1 VRACVTPSEELK
13 AIIGKTSRIRKS
25 EYGSSTADVE
35 QAAHC
40 AKCQRQPN
48 RERNETARAASADA
62 GRPSVMLRTYE
73 STTGRYRAARVA
85 VRTRRIHPLA
95 AANDRAH
102 PPNE

>member
-1 VRACVTPSEELK
+1 VRAYVTPSEEIK

-40 AKCQRQPN
+40 AGQRQPN

-62 GRPSVMLRTYE
+62 GRPGVMLRTYE
-73 STTGRYRAARVA
+73 RGV
-85 VRTRRIHPLA
+85 
-95 AANDRAH
+95 NDR
-102 PPNE
+102 PFTVLQEWRCELV

>member
-1 VRACVTPSEELK
+1 MRAYVTPSEELK

-25 EYGSSTADVE
+25 ESGSSTADVE

-62 GRPSVMLRTYE
+62 GRPGVMLRAYE
-73 STTGRYRAARVA
+73 RGV
-85 VRTRRIHPLA
+85 
-95 AANDRAH
+95 NDR
-102 PPNE
+102 PFTVLQEWRCELV

>member
-1 VRACVTPSEELK
+1 
-13 AIIGKTSRIRKS
+13 
-25 EYGSSTADVE
+25 
-35 QAAHC
+35 
-40 AKCQRQPN
+40 
-48 RERNETARAASADA
+48 
-62 GRPSVMLRTYE
+62 MLRTYE